1 MTARLVVRWSCTGL
15 RPSAVFEPVDPR
27 AGVARDELNAFE
39 RLAGAA
45 ALLTARPGCEA
56 ATRGVMVAA
65 LVPRLRSS
73 SVALPPTRDGGGRA
87 EEGDQAGRARSGG
100 ASRLAGPGGWGIFH
114 RLCGCVGFEDQSAAP
129 AVRLRLLA

>member
-27 AGVARDELNAFE
+27 AGVARDELSALE

-65 LVPRLRSS
+65 LVPRLRSG
-73 SVALPPTRDGGGRA
+73 SVALPP
-87 EEGDQAGRARSGG
+87 
-100 ASRLAGPGGWGIFH
+100 GPGGWGIFH